1 MVCGSGDS
9 GSSGGGIWGGGE
21 FAQKSRYYRTYT
33 YERSGEI
40 FGECRGAV
48 LSLAVPPLQFFS
60 VLVSFDCALT
70 NCNKKRY

>member
-9 GSSGGGIWGGGE
+9 GSSGGGIWGGE

-48 LSLAVPPLQFFS
+48 LSLAVPPLQLFEWF
-60 VLVSFDCALT
+60 L
-70 NCNKKRY
+70 NCTPFGLGDNLRCI